1 MVRVGIRRYIDALQK
16 SELASVDVLRDVLN
30 QYREL
35 EGKPISDPIAV
46 SNYLIDKGLVTAWHC
61 EKLLTGKY
69 KGFFLGDYKL
79 LGHLGTG
86 GMSTV
91 YLAEHRES
99 GLLRAVKVLPRK
111 RVGEKSYLE
120 RFRHEAEAT
129 RRLDHPGIVRAFELG
144 HEHET
149 YYYVMEYCIGQDVSE
164 MVKEFGPL
172 DFFVAARIAAQTAR
186 ALEYA
191 HRKGLIHRDIKPGN
205 LLVDAQA
212 NVKLLDLGL
221 AISASL
227 DAASQRVFRERV
239 IGTAD
244 YLSPEQAVDSQR
256 VDPRTDLY
264 SLGCTLYYMLTGHP
278 PFPDGSLTERIQAH
292 QTREPRDIRLSRPDA
307 PVELIAICKRMMVKK
322 PRERYQSANQ
332 VFEALTRWMA
342 SNGKRIDEKL
352 TIKVN
357 PPSFSAHVSPESL
370 GYEIDDSE
378 ASGSDSNVIR
388 VVDIDDLERRAKE
401 DSGHLKLLEVD
412 KPSALQKNG
421 PIDESQ
427 LPVIEPAPLPTPP
440 IAPLEASDPLSNKGK
455 LKAQTGAPLPAAS
468 APWSPGGV
476 GSNRNAGQSN
486 FGDWRIWTLGIAGA
500 LLFVAIIIIAV
511 ITASSLTQ

>member
-1 MVRVGIRRYIDALQK
+1 MVQVGIRRFIDALQK
-16 SELASVDVLRDVLN
+16 SELASVEVLRDALN
-30 QYREL
+30 AYRER
-35 EGKPISDPIAV
+35 EGKPLADPVAV
-46 SNYLIDKGLVTAWHC
+46 CNHLIDLGLVTAWHC

-91 YLAEHRES
+91 YLAEHRQS
-99 GLLRAVKVLPRK
+99 GLLRAIKVLPRK

-144 HEHET
+144 QDHET

-212 NVKLLDLGL
+212 QVKLLDLGL
-221 AISASL
+221 AISSAL
-227 DAASQRVFRERV
+227 DAESQRVFRERV

-278 PFPDGSLTERIQAH
+278 PFPDGAVAERLQAH
-292 QTREPRDIRLSRPDA
+292 LTKEPRDIRLSRPDC

-322 PRERYQSANQ
+322 PKERYQNANQ

-342 SNGKRIDEKL
+342 SNGRRVDEAIA
-352 TIKVN
+352 IKVN
-357 PPSFSAHVSPESL
+357 PPSFSAHVSPQVS

-378 ASGSDSNVIR
+378 ASGSDSHVIR
-388 VVDIDDLERRAKE
+388 VVDIDDLEKRSH
-401 DSGHLKLLEVD
+401 DSGHLQLLEVD
-412 KPSALQKNG
+412 KQGAAIPNG

-427 LPVIEPAPLPTPP
+427 LTYIAPAPLPTPP
-440 IAPLEASDPLSNKGK
+440 IAPLVEADPLIGKSKSKG
-455 LKAQTGAPLPAAS
+455 AAAVPLPSPS
-468 APWSPGGV
+468 APWSPTGAAF
-476 GSNRNAGQSN
+476 NRTSERLN
-486 FGDWRIWTLGIAGA
+486 FGDWRIWVLGIAGV
-500 LLFVAIIIIAV
+500 LLLLAIVIITVVIVA
-511 ITASSLTQ
+511 SLGQ